1 MALLIY
7 LDESGDLGWNFT
19 APFRNGGS
27 SRFLTIA
34 ALCIPTAKKHLP
46 KRIVKKLY
54 NKFSWPT
61 NIERK
66 WSMMTT
72 AERTEFAN
80 AARTF
85 CSAHSDVHLHA
96 ITVRKQNVQN
106 HLRADGNKLY
116 NYMIRLSLLG
126 RMRKHPEVL
135 LIPDPRS
142 IKVESGNSLPDYLQ
156 TLLWFHL
163 SGCTTTLQ
171 MNPQESHKCLG
182 IQFVDMLCG
191 SIQAAF
197 EDNNNAYLSVIAPCL
212 AHKRLYF

>member
-1 MALLIY
+1 MPLLIY
-7 LDESGDLGWNFT
+7 LDESGDLGWNFS
-19 APFRNGGS
+19 APYRHGGS

-34 ALCIPTAKKHLP
+34 SLCIPTEKKHLP

-54 NKFSWPT
+54 EKFKWPT

-66 WSMMTT
+66 WSMMTK
-72 AERTEFAN
+72 AERAEFTV
-80 AARTF
+80 AACKF
-85 CSAHSDVHLHA
+85 CAAHADVHVHA
-96 ITVRKQNVQN
+96 ITVRKQNVEN

-116 NYMIRLSLLG
+116 NYMIRLSLLA

-142 IKVESGNSLPDYLQ
+142 IKVQSGNSLRDYLQ

-163 SGCTTTLQ
+163 RGCTTTLQ
-171 MNPQESHKCLG
+171 MNPQESDKCLG

-191 SIQAAF
+191 AIQTAF
-197 EDNNNAYLSVIAPCL
+197 EDDNYAYLAVLAPCVV
-212 AHKRLYF
+212 HKKLYF